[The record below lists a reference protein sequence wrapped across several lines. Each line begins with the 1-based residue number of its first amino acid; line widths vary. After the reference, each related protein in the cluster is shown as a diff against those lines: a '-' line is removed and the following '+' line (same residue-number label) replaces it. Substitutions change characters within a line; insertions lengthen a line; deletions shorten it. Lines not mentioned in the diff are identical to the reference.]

1 MSRALPEEARVAD
14 AELRVMQGHA
24 EAAGRRARASVRIER
39 TEDKESPQSGVP
51 DAQEGVQ
58 TLVVELPLPDAVLH
72 PNKIGGANRYAVTR
86 ARAMARRDACRV
98 ASSEAVRY
106 GVTGAPYASL
116 VAHAIF
122 YGISPLTDAD
132 NAHGWLKSVRDGI
145 ADALMGGND
154 HGWRWGWIE
163 YQAGRKGIGI
173 IVELPDEEEA

>member
-1 MSRALPEEARVAD
+1 MVHSAGTEKNYGTPSTPLSASLRAA
-14 AELRVMQGHA
+14 
-24 EAAGRRARASVRIER
+24 ER
-39 TEDKESPQSGVP
+39 TQQSDCPES
-51 DAQEGVQ
+51 AQEGVQ

-163 YQAGRKGIGI
+163 YQAGRKGVGI